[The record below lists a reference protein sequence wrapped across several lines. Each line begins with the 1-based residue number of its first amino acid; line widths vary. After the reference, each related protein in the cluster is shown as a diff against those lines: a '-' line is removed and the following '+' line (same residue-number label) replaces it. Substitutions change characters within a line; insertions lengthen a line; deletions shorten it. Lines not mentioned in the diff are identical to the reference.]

1 MTLLWGDL
9 ETYSEVPIKN
19 GIYAYAESA
28 EIMLFT
34 YALDDGGVQCWDLTA
49 GEPMPFDLEM
59 ALDDESVLLDFQNAM
74 FDRSVFRLG
83 TNSPD
88 LLRQVGNQIHRWR
101 DTMVKALAH
110 SLPGGLEKTGHILRI
125 AEDQKKHEEGK
136 KLVQLFCKPRPKTSK
151 VARATSKTHPEEW
164 QRFVEYAKADITSMR
179 EVDKRLPVWNYQGA
193 ELALWHL
200 DQKIN
205 DRGVQIDTVFAR
217 AAIDTAE
224 KAKAELAARTLALT
238 NGEVESATKRDKLLL
253 HILTEYGVD
262 LPDMQASTLE
272 RRVND
277 PDLPL
282 ELRELLDI
290 RLQAS
295 MGSTTKYKAM
305 LKAVNKDGRARGL
318 LQFDG
323 AGRTGRWAGRTVQP
337 QNMFRPPK
345 YVKKQ
350 WEFAIETIKA
360 GCADLIF
367 DNVMELTAATAR
379 GAIIVPKGKK
389 MVVSDLANIEGRVQ
403 AWLAGEAWKLQAF
416 RDYDAGTGPDLY
428 KLAYANSFGIDP
440 TDVDDEQRQI
450 GKVEEL
456 MLAYQGGVG
465 AFLTGALTYGFDLE
479 AMAEKAYNGIPSD
492 TRYQA
497 AEFYK
502 WARKSKANTFGLSER
517 AFIVCDSFKR
527 LWREA
532 QPNISSLW
540 GELERAA
547 VEATETPSKT
557 FEVRRFKVRRDGGW
571 LRVGLPSGRALCY
584 PQPQVD
590 DKGKLSYMG
599 VNQYNRKW
607 SRIYTYGGKI
617 FENSCQAVA
626 AHVLKDNMPGIDA
639 AGYEIVL
646 TVHDEVITE
655 TPNTDEFNV
664 EGLSALLSKNPSWA
678 PDMPLAAAGFEGY
691 RYRKD

>member
-1 MTLLWGDL
+1 MTTLWGDL

-19 GIYAYAESA
+19 GTYAYAESA

-34 YALDDGGVQCWDLTA
+34 YALDDGEEQCWDLTA

-83 TNSPD
+83 KNSPD

-110 SLPGGLEKTGHILRI
+110 SLPGALEKTGHILNLS
-125 AEDQKKHEEGK
+125 EDQQKLKDGK
-136 KLVQLFCKPRPKTSK
+136 QLVQLFCKPRPVSSK
-151 VARATSKTHPEEW
+151 LRRATAKTHPAEW
-164 QRFVEYAKADITSMR
+164 QRFVTYAKGDITSMR
-179 EVDKRLPVWNYQGA
+179 EVDKRLPSWNYQGV

-200 DQKIN
+200 DQRIN
-205 DRGVQIDTVFAR
+205 DRGVQIDTEFAR
-217 AAIDTAE
+217 AAIDIAE
-224 KAKAELAARTLALT
+224 KAKAGLAARTLSLT

-272 RRVND
+272 RRVSD

-295 MGSTTKYKAM
+295 MGSTTKYKSM
-305 LKAVNKDGRARGL
+305 LKAVNQDGRARGL

-350 WEFAIETIKA
+350 WEFAIESIKLGA
-360 GCADLIF
+360 ADLIF

-379 GAIIVPKGKK
+379 GAIIVPQGKK
-389 MVVSDLANIEGRVQ
+389 MVVADLANIEGRVQ
-403 AWLAGEAWKLQAF
+403 AWLAGEEWKLQAF

-428 KLAYANSFGIDP
+428 KLAYANSFGIDAA
-440 TDVDDEQRQI
+440 DVDDYMRQI
-450 GKVEEL
+450 GKVMEL

-465 AFLTGALTYGFDLE
+465 AFLTGSLTYGFDLE
-479 AMAEKAYNGIPSD
+479 AMAEKAYSGIPSD

-502 WARKSKANTFGLSER
+502 WASKSKANTFGLSER

-527 LWREA
+527 LWRDA

-540 GELERAA
+540 PELERAA

-590 DKGKLSYMG
+590 AKGKLSYMG

-607 SRIYTYGGKI
+607 SRINTYGGKI
-617 FENSCQAVA
+617 FENACQAVA
-626 AHVLKDNMPGIDA
+626 AHVLKDNMPNIDA
-639 AGYEIVL
+639 QGYEIVL

-655 TPNTDEFNV
+655 TPDTDAYNV
-664 EGLSALLSKNPSWA
+664 EGLSALLSATPAWA
-678 PDMPLAAAGFEGY
+678 QGMPLAAAGFEGY